1 MLGNKKT
8 REEYS
13 MDQQKNQYQIK
24 IELKSDAIFTNGE
37 KQRNIVQSRALTDE
51 DGFVYLHAKSL
62 KGHLKKQAFW
72 LLHKYDSVYQN
83 TKEISEANKS
93 HIKQRR
99 DQFLSSIEVLF
110 GLNDWEKQLFIPV
123 DMNVKKH
130 PTQGLI
136 KLGHL
141 QLPQRVR
148 QYFSQLLNEEV
159 SAQYVQLNKQEL
171 LEAQS
176 NIRTYIQLDETGVV
190 KDNQLA
196 SFHTVKRGL
205 VFFADINIQPDPLNK
220 FYNANDFN
228 TYLDD
233 LSLIV
238 KSMRVIGAGV
248 HRGTGNIQ
256 AELLLNGRSYC
267 SPSLGSKQGEMTT

>member
-1 MLGNKKT
+1 MN
-8 REEYS
+8 
-13 MDQQKNQYQIK
+13 QQENQYQIK

-37 KQRNIVQSRALTDE
+37 KQRNVVQSRALTDE

-72 LLHKYDSVYQN
+72 LLHKYDNVYQN
-83 TKEISEANKS
+83 VNEINETEKS
-93 HIKQRR
+93 YVKQRR
-99 DQFLSSIEVLF
+99 DQFLTSIEVLF
-110 GLNDWEKQLFIPV
+110 GLNGWEKKLFIPV
-123 DMNVKKH
+123 DMKVQSEH
-130 PTQGLI
+130 PTQSLI

-148 QYFSQLLNEEV
+148 QYFTQLFHDEA

-176 NIRTYIQLDETGVV
+176 NIRTYIQLEQTGVV

-205 VFFADINIQPDPLNK
+205 VFFADIYIQPDPINK
-220 FYNANDFN
+220 FYKANDFN
-228 TYLDD
+228 AYLDD

-248 HRGTGNIQ
+248 HRGTGNIK
-256 AELLLNGRSYC
+256 AELLLNGQPYNSA
-267 SPSLGSKQGEMTT
+267 SLGSKQGEMTP